1 MHVAYITMA
10 TTVPRLR
17 CWQLINDC
25 STSAIIKEMLV
36 TTSIEMAFYNLI
48 LAFSFERQ
56 GANP

>member
-1 MHVAYITMA
+1 MA